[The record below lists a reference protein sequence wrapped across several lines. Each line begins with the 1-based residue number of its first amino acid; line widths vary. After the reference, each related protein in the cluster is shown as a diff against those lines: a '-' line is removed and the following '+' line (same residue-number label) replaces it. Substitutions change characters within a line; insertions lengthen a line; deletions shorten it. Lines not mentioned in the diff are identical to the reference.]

1 MIKFYGKDKC
11 PSCDFFYMLA
21 SKKFKENKLELIKFD
36 SDGEMI
42 ETMLRYNVKS
52 IPFITIND
60 NTVIPTS
67 DLESLIR
74 NIKN

>member
-11 PSCDFFYMLA
+11 PSCDFYYILA
-21 SKKFKENKLELIKFD
+21 AKKFKENKLKLIKFETD
-36 SDGEMI
+36 TEMI
-42 ETMLRYNVKS
+42 EAMLKYNVKS

-60 NTVIPTS
+60 NSVISTL
-67 DLESLIR
+67 DLEFLVW